1 MVRFRDLK
9 VGEKFSFPWSV
20 DLVCEKVSP
29 SCYRAPNGEVWEHH
43 ALGSQVLSAPG
54 HWACFREPESAT
66 FKPVSDVGVI
76 RK

>member
-20 DLVCEKVSP
+20 DLVCEKVSM
-29 SCYRAPNGEVWEHH
+29 SCYRAPNDEVWEHH
-43 ALGSQVLSAPG
+43 ALGSQVL
-54 HWACFREPESAT
+54 PESAT